1 MRRMLT
7 TLALLPL
14 GWLSLGSAIAAP
26 TNNSSAGSAT
36 SATTGDGAGELNVLH
51 WWTSASERA
60 AADHVAARMAE
71 VGLRWVDGAVAGGG
85 GGAAIKVLNE
95 RTLRRMAPKVAQLNG
110 QSMSEWADLGLLLD
124 LNGVAQKRMW
134 AKTMFPQVM
143 AQVTVRDHVVAAPLG
158 IHRINNLYLNKAVF
172 AQHKIELPSDWDGLQ
187 RAARALRAAGVTPV
201 AFSDEPWQV
210 ATVFEAFLLGEAGPA
225 LYRRMLV
232 QRDPQAFADPAL
244 ERAFARLRAWRSLAA
259 NANPSSGA
267 ASASSSG
274 APGERPWTELV
285 ADFAAGRSAMLIMGD
300 WARGELGTLGLEGG
314 RDFDCKAVPGTAQA
328 HLFSIDTLAM
338 LANEGGGAN
347 GGNGG
352 NGSNSNNVQASQEK
366 MAELLGSA
374 ALQLGYNRIKGSV
387 PVRRDVPVDEL
398 DLCAQ
403 QSFRLFANPNTPR
416 VPSLVH
422 RMAFGEVGKNAII
435 ETVHRFALDP
445 SQSPA
450 AAQRKLQGLLRA
462 LGHKSS

>member
-1 MRRMLT
+1 MLARFLVT
-7 TLALLPL
+7 TLPSVGLLAGVTP
-14 GWLSLGSAIAAP
+14 GIAMAAP
-26 TNNSSAGSAT
+26 TPVAA
-36 SATTGDGAGELNVLH
+36 DGAGDLNVLH

-60 AADHVAARMAE
+60 AANHVAARMAE
-71 VGLRWVDGAVAGGG
+71 VGLHWVDGAVAGGG
-85 GGAAIKVLNE
+85 GSAAIKVLNE
-95 RTLRRMAPKVAQLNG
+95 RILRRMAPKVAQLNG
-110 QSMSEWADLGLLLD
+110 QSMTEWADMGLLLELD
-124 LNGVAQKRMW
+124 SVAQKRNW
-134 AKTMFPQVM
+134 SRTMFPQVM
-143 AQVTVRDHVVAAPLG
+143 AQLTVHEHVVAAPLG

-172 AQHKIELPSDWDGLQ
+172 RQLKIEPPTDWEGLE
-187 RAARALRAAGVTPV
+187 RAAVALRAAGFTPV

-210 ATVFEAFLLGEAGPA
+210 ATVFEALLLGEAGPA

-244 ERAFARLRAWRSLAA
+244 ERAFKRLRMWRNLSLPVAA
-259 NANPSSGA
+259 GTAPLPLGAGA
-267 ASASSSG
+267 ASATAQSTT
-274 APGERPWTELV
+274 PGERPWTELV

-314 RDFDCKAVPGTAQA
+314 RDFECKAVPGTAQA

-338 LANEGGGAN
+338 LA
-347 GGNGG
+347 GN
-352 NGSNSNNVQASQEK
+352 NSAQAEQEK

-398 DLCAQ
+398 DPCAQ

-445 SQSPA
+445 NQTPA

-462 LGHKSS
+462 LGPKSLKAAS